1 MKRWLFLVAFLTS
14 TAAQAHKPS
23 DSYLQL
29 KVEDKS
35 ISGEWD
41 IALRDLEYAIGI
53 DANGDGAITWGEV
66 RAHRDAITVYA
77 MRGLKIEAGSE
88 PCSVSVSDL
97 QIADHSDGAYA
108 ALILTGACATTPK
121 RITVDYDL
129 LFDLDPTHHGLLN
142 LEFGGIQT
150 AIFRPDLRQVE
161 FRKNGGTAW
170 STFLQ
175 YLHEGLWHV
184 WTGYDHMLFLGGLML
199 PAVLRRTRE
208 GWLPATRLGPA
219 VLDTVRIATAF
230 TIAHALTLSLAAMG
244 VISLPSRLV
253 ESLVA
258 ATVVFAGINN
268 LFPMAYRGLWQLA
281 FFFGLIHGAA
291 IASALL
297 ELGLPSGQRVLALLA
312 FNLGVEGAQL
322 TIVGLVLPISF
333 VFRYSPFYRR
343 AVVILGSMVITGIG
357 LMWFVQRAFAIPLI
371 SWGR

>member
-1 MKRWLFLVAFLTS
+1 MRRWLFVWALLVSNAVH
-14 TAAQAHKPS
+14 AHKPS

-29 KVEDKS
+29 KIDDRR
-35 ISGEWD
+35 IGGEWD

-66 RAHRDAITVYA
+66 RAQRDAITAYA
-77 MRGLKIEAGSE
+77 MRGLKIQTSSE
-88 PCSVSVSDL
+88 PCNISVSDL

-108 ALILTGACATTPK
+108 ALILNGVCETAPK
-121 RITVDYDL
+121 IIKVDYDL

-142 LEFGGIQT
+142 LDFGGTQT
-150 AIFRPDLRQVE
+150 AIFRPDLRHIE
-161 FRKNGGTAW
+161 FRENGGAAW

-199 PAVLRRTRE
+199 PAVLRRTRQ
-208 GWLPATRLGPA
+208 GWLPAPKLGPA
-219 VLDTVRIATAF
+219 LLDTFRIATAF

-312 FNLGVEGAQL
+312 FNLGVEAAQL
-322 TIVGLVLPISF
+322 TIVGVVLPISF
-333 VFRYSPFYRR
+333 IFRYSPLYRR

-357 LMWFVQRAFAIPLI
+357 LIWLIQRALAIHLI
-371 SWGR
+371 SFGS